1 MKELTVGN
9 KMMVE
14 IPRWLREMQP
24 RYGEYNSDAFYTEL
38 AKWINS
44 FETKDLEFLWVD
56 YYGVCWFKINIPK
69 A

>member
-1 MKELTVGN
+1 MNEITVGN

-24 RYGEYNSDAFYTEL
+24 QYGEYGSKAFYVKL
-38 AKWINS
+38 AEWINS
-44 FETKDLEFLWVD
+44 FEREDLEFLCID
-56 YYGVCWFKINIPK
+56 YYGVCWFKINIVK

>member
-1 MKELTVGN
+1 MDEIIVGN

-24 RYGEYNSDAFYTEL
+24 QYGEYNPKKFYTEL

-44 FETKDLEFLWVD
+44 FETKDLEFLCVD

>member
-14 IPRWLREMQP
+14 IPSWLREMQP
-24 RYGEYNSDAFYTEL
+24 QYGEYNSVAFYTEL

-44 FETKDLEFLWVD
+44 FETKDLEFLCVD